1 MSGAVTDFRRNLE
14 DLWPLL
20 YHKQLDVKEQIIRP
34 LMHEMEL
41 SGYTESQDWT
51 ELVRALV
58 PTRP

>member
-20 YHKQLDVKEQIIRP
+20 YHKPLDVKEQIIRP

-41 SGYTESQDWT
+41 SGYTESQDWM

-58 PTRP
+58 PTRL

>member
-1 MSGAVTDFRRNLE
+1 MKWSDQPPNWNTPIGEKIDDF
-14 DLWPLL
+14 
-20 YHKQLDVKEQIIRP
+20 IRP

-41 SGYTESQDWT
+41 SGYTESQDWM